1 MKLKHDDGKGTAVY
15 IEEDGSEFV
24 IYYRSRPRGIKKTCK
39 KRQEE
44 WSTAF

>member
-24 IYYRSRPRGIKKTCK
+24 IYYNTRARKTKKASK
-39 KRQEE
+39 KRRG
-44 WSTAF
+44 SD